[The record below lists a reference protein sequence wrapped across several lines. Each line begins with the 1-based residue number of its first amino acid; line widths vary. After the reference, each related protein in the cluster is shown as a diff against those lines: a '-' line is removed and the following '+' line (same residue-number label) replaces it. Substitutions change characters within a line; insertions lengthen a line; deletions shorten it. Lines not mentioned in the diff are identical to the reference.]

1 MTSIAIA
8 IADVVVRQD
17 SKGRY
22 NLNDFHR
29 AAGEENRHRPSLWAE
44 NQQAKDLAAEIAQE
58 TGKAGIPAL
67 VLQRGG
73 KAPGTYACRELVYA
87 YAMWISPAFHLKV
100 IQTFDAVMTGKSVG
114 RASTEVMAGE
124 VPLSALV
131 VAQQQSWRLMDRI
144 KAEQSGPVRAHLYAQ
159 LAEVLRVLGKTPPP
173 LNALGYEAPE
183 VPPAVTEFWQ
193 AVEVMESAG
202 VQINHSRAPGL
213 VALRLGD
220 VYETAKAMGLKVAP
234 PPVLK
239 RVLRLSKAPRFVS
252 SKAVN
257 SAVEMRSVQCWVF
270 ERREGGAA

>member
-100 IQTFDAVMTGKSVG
+100 IRTFDKAVTDVGDWRKLRHQSASSFKVANDILKMVRQEQGKD
-114 RASTEVMAGE
+114 TESHHYSNEARLVNWALQGQFKGLDRDA
-124 VPLSALV
+124 LSAADLALLCHLEERNAV
-131 VAQQQSWRLMDRI
+131 LIGRGLSYDQRKPMMKQYAMDWRL
-144 KAEQSGPVRAHLYAQ
+144 AH
-159 LAEVLRVLGKTPPP
+159 
-173 LNALGYEAPE
+173 
-183 VPPAVTEFWQ
+183 
-193 AVEVMESAG
+193 
-202 VQINHSRAPGL
+202 
-213 VALRLGD
+213 
-220 VYETAKAMGLKVAP
+220 
-234 PPVLK
+234 
-239 RVLRLSKAPRFVS
+239 
-252 SKAVN
+252 
-257 SAVEMRSVQCWVF
+257 
-270 ERREGGAA
+270 GGALTTTEAA

>member
-73 KAPGTYACRELVYA
+73 KAPGTYACKELVYA

-100 IQTFDAVMTGKSVG
+100 IRTFDKAVTDVGDWRKLRHQSASSFKVANDILKMVRQEQGKD
-114 RASTEVMAGE
+114 TESHHYSNEARLVNWALQGQFKGLDRDA
-124 VPLSALV
+124 LSAADLALLCHLEERNAV
-131 VAQQQSWRLMDRI
+131 LIGRGLSYDQRKPMMKQYAMDWRL
-144 KAEQSGPVRAHLYAQ
+144 AH
-159 LAEVLRVLGKTPPP
+159 
-173 LNALGYEAPE
+173 
-183 VPPAVTEFWQ
+183 
-193 AVEVMESAG
+193 
-202 VQINHSRAPGL
+202 
-213 VALRLGD
+213 
-220 VYETAKAMGLKVAP
+220 
-234 PPVLK
+234 
-239 RVLRLSKAPRFVS
+239 
-252 SKAVN
+252 
-257 SAVEMRSVQCWVF
+257 
-270 ERREGGAA
+270 GGALPATSTTEAA

>member
-1 MTSIAIA
+1 MTYIAIA

-100 IQTFDAVMTGKSVG
+100 IRTFDKAVTDVGDWRKLRHQSASSFKVANDILKMVRQEQGKD
-114 RASTEVMAGE
+114 TESHHYSNEARLVNWALQGQFKGLDRDA
-124 VPLSALV
+124 LSAADLALLCHLEERNAV
-131 VAQQQSWRLMDRI
+131 LIGRGLSYDQRKPMMKQYAMDWRL
-144 KAEQSGPVRAHLYAQ
+144 AH
-159 LAEVLRVLGKTPPP
+159 
-173 LNALGYEAPE
+173 
-183 VPPAVTEFWQ
+183 
-193 AVEVMESAG
+193 
-202 VQINHSRAPGL
+202 
-213 VALRLGD
+213 
-220 VYETAKAMGLKVAP
+220 
-234 PPVLK
+234 
-239 RVLRLSKAPRFVS
+239 
-252 SKAVN
+252 
-257 SAVEMRSVQCWVF
+257 
-270 ERREGGAA
+270 GGALTTTEAA

>member
-73 KAPGTYACRELVYA
+73 KAPGTYACKELVYA

-100 IQTFDAVMTGKSVG
+100 IRTFDHAVMGGVDWKTARSADAGVNKVL
-114 RASTEVMAGE
+114 ASTVQFIREEQGKAVAFYHFANEHKLINWVLTGEFSGLDHDALPAADLSLRTHLAERNVILMARGLDRE
-124 VPLSALV
+124 QRKPMLKQYAMD
-131 VAQQQSWRLMDRI
+131 WRL
-144 KAEQSGPVRAHLYAQ
+144 AH
-159 LAEVLRVLGKTPPP
+159 
-173 LNALGYEAPE
+173 
-183 VPPAVTEFWQ
+183 
-193 AVEVMESAG
+193 
-202 VQINHSRAPGL
+202 
-213 VALRLGD
+213 
-220 VYETAKAMGLKVAP
+220 
-234 PPVLK
+234 
-239 RVLRLSKAPRFVS
+239 
-252 SKAVN
+252 
-257 SAVEMRSVQCWVF
+257 
-270 ERREGGAA
+270 GGALAAPAEPTQAA

>member
-73 KAPGTYACRELVYA
+73 RAPGTYACRELVYA

-100 IQTFDAVMTGKSVG
+100 IRTFDKAVTDVGDWRKLRHQSASSFKVANDILKMVRQEQGKD
-114 RASTEVMAGE
+114 TESHHYSNEARLVNWALQGQFKGLDRDA
-124 VPLSALV
+124 LSAADLALLCHLEERNAV
-131 VAQQQSWRLMDRI
+131 LIGRGLSYDQRKPMMKQYAMDWRL
-144 KAEQSGPVRAHLYAQ
+144 AH
-159 LAEVLRVLGKTPPP
+159 
-173 LNALGYEAPE
+173 
-183 VPPAVTEFWQ
+183 
-193 AVEVMESAG
+193 
-202 VQINHSRAPGL
+202 
-213 VALRLGD
+213 
-220 VYETAKAMGLKVAP
+220 
-234 PPVLK
+234 
-239 RVLRLSKAPRFVS
+239 
-252 SKAVN
+252 
-257 SAVEMRSVQCWVF
+257 
-270 ERREGGAA
+270 GGALPMTKPTQAA